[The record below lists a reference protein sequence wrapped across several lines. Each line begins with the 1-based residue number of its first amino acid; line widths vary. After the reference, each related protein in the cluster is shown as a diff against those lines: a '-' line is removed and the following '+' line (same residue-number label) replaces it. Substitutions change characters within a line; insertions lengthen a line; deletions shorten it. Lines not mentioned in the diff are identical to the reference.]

1 MTDTNHL
8 SDLWE
13 HTIAKGFKHDSK
25 SKLGLML
32 KQCIEFN
39 KLENFNSILNYTI
52 NDFTPS
58 GNLSYMN
65 QHGDILHHTPL
76 REVFNLRCYIQH
88 LMDQSEDETQNP
100 LSDENWMKQN
110 NWKFIKYLIHH
121 RHPMTPE
128 HLKQKPFEEIFKNQP
143 EKVDTEEGESNGEE
157 EKSTTSSEK
166 SEQDSKSDITT
177 EDEEEPNTTET
188 HQVHNVLNETT
199 HHEQNVSETEDDTSE
214 DGNITEMQTYGNNG
228 EQNKQEDK
236 LLATNF
242 EAKVKNRKVEGLIT
256 YSTDQQIFKLKVNS
270 ETDQE
275 VSGVYIDFQSIHSK
289 WTIDAILQHMGF
301 YVTTENP
308 NVMMRENHNTQ
319 SSEYII
325 ICQDGL
331 FIVSTTPDEILHMLK
346 DKYKIN
352 IYLQDKYSHD
362 PGGRDIYY
370 YRIKEYLE
378 HLYENMNIH
387 FNNKFPTDLHTEF
400 HIIKLL
406 IEKGNLNLI
415 HNENTYQHF
424 NHLSR
429 KRKLDKLYNEM

>member
-8 SDLWE
+8 CDLLE
-13 HTIAKGFKHDSK
+13 HTIATVFKHDSK

-32 KQCIEFN
+32 KQWIEFN
-39 KLENFNSILNYTI
+39 KLENVNSILNYTI
-52 NDFTPS
+52 DDFTPCC
-58 GNLSYMN
+58 MN
-65 QHGDILHHTPL
+65 QYGDILHHTPL
-76 REVFNLRCYIQH
+76 REVFHLRCYIQH

-100 LSDENWMKQN
+100 LCEENWMKQN
-110 NWKFIKYLIHH
+110 NWKFIKYVIHH

-128 HLKQKPFEEIFKNQP
+128 QLKQKPFKEIFKNQH
-143 EKVDTEEGESNGEE
+143 EKVDTEEGKSNEEE
-157 EKSTTSSEK
+157 EKYTTSSEM
-166 SEQDSKSDITT
+166 SEQDSKSDATT
-177 EDEEEPNTTET
+177 EDDKEPNTTQT

-199 HHEQNVSETEDDTSE
+199 HDEENVLETEDDRSTSE
-214 DGNITEMQTYGNNG
+214 EENIIEMQIYENNE
-228 EQNKQEDK
+228 EQNKQEEE
-236 LLATNF
+236 LLTTNF
-242 EAKVKNRKVEGLIT
+242 EVKVENRKVEGLIT

-275 VSGVYIDFQSIHSK
+275 VWGVYIDFQSIHSK
-289 WTIDAILQHMGF
+289 WTIEAILQHMGF

-308 NVMMRENHNTQ
+308 NVMMRENHDTQ

-331 FIVSTTPDEILHMLK
+331 FIVSTTPDEILHMLN

-352 IYLQDKYSHD
+352 IYLQDKYPHD
-362 PGGRDIYY
+362 PGGKDKYQ
-370 YRIKEYLE
+370 IKEYHE
-378 HLYENMNIH
+378 HLYENMNIL
-387 FNNKFPTDLHTEF
+387 FNNKFPMDLHTEF

-429 KRKLDKLYNEM
+429 KRKLDKLHNEM